1 MSITINKSF
10 DIYNLYAYAY
20 SNELIS
26 ESDEYTMHMIS
37 KIQKNNPMNKIV
49 NILFYDNKIKK
60 TPEEIS
66 IDTELSE
73 IIGITFFTDGSQ
85 RDEDLL
91 RKLNIIEHEEMIS
104 INIDKKNV
112 IGTNLKL
119 ERDTSL
125 SWMMSDKALCIVF
138 SDFSESVHSYYIGNN
153 CKMLL
158 NENSDIQGIVFVF

>member
-60 TPEEIS
+60 NPEEIS

-73 IIGITFFTDGSQ
+73 IIGITFYTD
-85 RDEDLL
+85 
-91 RKLNIIEHEEMIS
+91 
-104 INIDKKNV
+104 
-112 IGTNLKL
+112 T
-119 ERDTSL
+119 
-125 SWMMSDKALCIVF
+125 
-138 SDFSESVHSYYIGNN
+138 
-153 CKMLL
+153 
-158 NENSDIQGIVFVF
+158 

>member
-1 MSITINKSF
+1 
-10 DIYNLYAYAY
+10 
-20 SNELIS
+20 
-26 ESDEYTMHMIS
+26 
-37 KIQKNNPMNKIV
+37 MNKIV

-104 INIDKKNV
+104 INIDKKNFLSV
-112 IGTNLKL
+112 ILNFNLIIPKFP
-119 ERDTSL
+119 
-125 SWMMSDKALCIVF
+125 IVC
-138 SDFSESVHSYYIGNN
+138 VYY
-153 CKMLL
+153 
-158 NENSDIQGIVFVF
+158 

>member
-104 INIDKKNV
+104 INK
-112 IGTNLKL
+112 
-119 ERDTSL
+119 E
-125 SWMMSDKALCIVF
+125 
-138 SDFSESVHSYYIGNN
+138 
-153 CKMLL
+153 
-158 NENSDIQGIVFVF
+158 

>member
-1 MSITINKSF
+1 
-10 DIYNLYAYAY
+10 
-20 SNELIS
+20 
-26 ESDEYTMHMIS
+26 
-37 KIQKNNPMNKIV
+37 
-49 NILFYDNKIKK
+49 
-60 TPEEIS
+60 
-66 IDTELSE
+66 
-73 IIGITFFTDGSQ
+73 
-85 RDEDLL
+85 
-91 RKLNIIEHEEMIS
+91 MIS

-138 SDFSESVHSYYIGNN
+138 SDFNESVHSYYIGNN

>member
-125 SWMMSDKALCIVF
+125 SWMMSDKAL
-138 SDFSESVHSYYIGNN
+138 YINGV
-153 CKMLL
+153 KVIWY
-158 NENSDIQGIVFVF
+158 E

>member
-37 KIQKNNPMNKIV
+37 KIKKNNPMNEIV

-112 IGTNLKL
+112 IDTNLKL

-125 SWMMSDKALCIVF
+125 SWMMSDKALYIVF
-138 SDFSESVHSYYIGNN
+138 SDFNESVHSYYIGNN